1 MTKNINGISVGV
13 AIIVSTVIIVVVG
26 LFFLGS
32 RGQTNSD
39 ASADDMAGHHG
50 APAKAGTRFSP
61 DALIGKPAPDFTLK
75 DRSETTY
82 ALSNLKGKNVVLFF
96 NEGLMCY
103 PACWNQIV
111 ELGQDERLKRDDT
124 VVLSVVVDRPKE
136 WQSAIK
142 KMPALAD
149 ATVVFDT
156 DASVSD
162 AYGVLTAESS
172 MHYGQFPGH
181 TYVVIDK
188 QGLVQ
193 HVYDD
198 PNMAIH
204 NDQLIDE
211 MAKLS

>member
-1 MTKNINGISVGV
+1 MTKNINGISAGA

-26 LFFLGS
+26 LFYLGS
-32 RGQTNSD
+32 RGQTNTG
-39 ASADDMAGHHG
+39 ASADDMAGHHA
-50 APAKAGTRFSP
+50 APAKTGARFSP
-61 DALIGKPAPDFTLK
+61 DTLAGKPAPDFTLK
-75 DRSETTY
+75 DRNGTTY
-82 ALSNLKGKNVVLFF
+82 ALNDLRGKNVVLFF

-103 PACWNQIV
+103 PACWSQIV
-111 ELGQDERLKRDDT
+111 ELGRDERFKRDDT

-136 WQSAIK
+136 WESAIK

-149 ATVVFDT
+149 ATVVFDI

-181 TYVVIDK
+181 TYVLIDG
-188 QGLVQ
+188 QGIVQ

-204 NDQLIDE
+204 NDQLVAE
-211 MAKLS
+211 LTKLS